1 MPSSTHFIALCLLNE
16 VGSTM
21 TTNPAMHVLTED
33 EFQHEVEPTL
43 KRVLP
48 KWWGP
53 GDGLEELFTPE
64 ITARMILFPCWQGG
78 IIDCLPIKVLADAA
92 LKIGD
97 TGCYIFPWWNGPSNY
112 CYVPLSELAEGY
124 DGEPFS
130 GTLIHARI
138 GVDPYCAVTTIVS
151 SEGNWGL
158 YTSSAHHALIGG
170 SPEFIEELRR
180 GVRDIDNQ
188 VYEFFEFWQENWQE
202 GLLKGHN
209 YGPYRW
215 LPILLKHIYG
225 EEKGTQLLH
234 ESGLPWE

>member
-1 MPSSTHFIALCLLNE
+1 MQA
-16 VGSTM
+16 
-21 TTNPAMHVLTED
+21 
-33 EFQHEVEPTL
+33 
-43 KRVLP
+43 
-48 KWWGP
+48 
-53 GDGLEELFTPE
+53 
-64 ITARMILFPCWQGG
+64 
-78 IIDCLPIKVLADAA
+78 LADAA

-97 TGCYIFPWWNGPSNY
+97 TGCYIFPWWMGTSNY
-112 CYVPLSELAEGY
+112 CYVPLSEFVEAY
-124 DGEPFS
+124 DGEPGS
-130 GTLIHARI
+130 STLIHARI

-158 YTSSAHHALIGG
+158 YTSSEHHALIGG

-180 GVRDIDNQ
+180 GMPGIDQQ
-188 VYEFFEFWQENWQE
+188 VYEFFEHWQAHW
-202 GLLKGHN
+202 KAVGHK